1 MVENRWQVILGAG
14 VLLLMLL
21 AGTFSLGI
29 YIGRHGLSREGL
41 RYQPARV
48 NPQDPVQGLN
58 PQNRPAV
65 IPQGQPDLIGRLRR
79 DSRKGIELA
88 TENGIRFVLIDNETK
103 FVDVDGHSLK
113 GTDLK
118 AGDILAVFGEFNV
131 NEGQQLL
138 ASVIVRLP
146 ERSPPQP

>member
-14 VLLLMLL
+14 ILLLMLL
-21 AGTFSLGI
+21 TGTFSLGI

-41 RYQPARV
+41 RYQPAQV
-48 NPQDPVQGLN
+48 NPQDHVQGFN
-58 PQNRPAV
+58 PQNRPAA
-65 IPQGQPDLIGRLRR
+65 IPQDQPDLIGRLRR
-79 DSRKGIELA
+79 GSREGIELA
-88 TENGIRFVLIDNETK
+88 TENGIRFVLIDNDTK
-103 FVDVDGHSLK
+103 FVDTEGRSLK

-118 AGDILAVFGEFNV
+118 AGDVLAVFGEFNV

-146 ERSPPQP
+146 ERLPPQP